1 MDKNFLWLRTLKR
14 SYLWLI
20 TVLISLILSEL
31 IVSLMGLLLKGEIT
45 ADYLLTGLVASS
57 LVPSVIVNLFDAC
70 FKQIE
75 NLEENNSRLQEAILN
90 KTESEEELRKYM
102 MESLPGIFYMFD
114 KSGQFLMWNQ
124 NFEKTTQRKADELH
138 QMHPLDLFDI
148 TERHLVAQRIKE
160 VFSTGHGIVEA
171 SIVAKDGSC
180 NPYYLTGLRINRD
193 GQELLI
199 GTGVDI
205 TERKRTEEQINQL
218 AFYDPLTHLPNRR
231 LLLEHIHRSID
242 ACKRSNKQLAV
253 LMLDLDKFKPIN
265 DNFGHS
271 AGDTL
276 LKLVAER
283 LTTSVRAND
292 LVVRLGGD
300 EFVIVINEIDS
311 LENLSWTANRIIDN
325 LSQPFLIEDH
335 KFVHIGT
342 SIGISI
348 YPDQASNTE
357 ELLDQADTA
366 LYAAKNQGR
375 GCFSYFSEEMTEK
388 ARERLT
394 LETSLRRAI
403 AQQELR
409 VFFQPQI
416 DIESGQM
423 IGAEALVRWYNQDK
437 NQLIYPDHFIP
448 IAEESGLILSIGEWV
463 LRETCMLGKQW
474 LDQGLKPITLAVNV
488 SPNQFQRCDIA
499 ELVSRVLHDTGFP
512 ADHLEL
518 EITES
523 GLMNNQDNAMA
534 ILNNLN
540 NLGVDLTIDDF
551 GTGYS
556 SLSYLKYFPLK
567 KLKID
572 KCFIDDIPFSESDM
586 TIASSII
593 SLAHCLGLK
602 VTAEGVETQE
612 QITFLQQQGCDSYQ
626 GFLYSQPISAD
637 DFAILLFSN
646 NASLN

>member
-20 TVLISLILSEL
+20 TVLISLLLSEL
-31 IVSLMGLLLKGEIT
+31 IVSIMGLLLKGEIST
-45 ADYLLTGLVASS
+45 DYLLTGLVASS
-57 LVPSVIVNLFDAC
+57 LVPSVIVNLFDIC
-70 FKQIE
+70 FKQIQ
-75 NLEENNSRLQEAILN
+75 NLEENNLRLHKEILN

-114 KSGQFLMWNQ
+114 QSGHFLMWNQ

-138 QMHPLDLFDI
+138 QTHPLDLFDI
-148 TERHLVAQRIKE
+148 TEKQLVAQRIQE
-160 VFSTGHGIVEA
+160 VFSTGHGIIEA
-171 SIVAKDGSC
+171 NIVAKDGSR

-193 GQELLI
+193 GRELLI

-205 TERKRTEEQINQL
+205 TERKRTEQQINQL

-231 LLLEHIHRSID
+231 LLLEHISRGID
-242 ACKRSNKQLAV
+242 TCKRSSKQLAV

-271 AGDTL
+271 AGDVL

-283 LTTSVRAND
+283 LKASVRAND

-300 EFVIVINEIDS
+300 EFVILIEEIDS

-342 SIGISI
+342 SIGVSI
-348 YPDQASNTE
+348 YPDQATNTE

-375 GCFSYFSEEMTEK
+375 GCFTYFSEDMTEK

-416 DIESGQM
+416 DIESGRM
-423 IGAEALVRWYNQDK
+423 IGAEALVRWYNKDE
-437 NQLIYPDHFIP
+437 NYLFYPDHFIP

-463 LRETCMLGKQW
+463 LRETCRLGAQW
-474 LDQGLKPITLAVNV
+474 LEQGLTPITLAVNV
-488 SPNQFQRCDIA
+488 SPNQFQRCDIS
-499 ELVSRVLHDTGFP
+499 ELVIRVLNDTNFP
-512 ADHLEL
+512 ASHLEL
-518 EITES
+518 EITET
-523 GLMNNQDNAMA
+523 GLMNNQENALA

-540 NLGVDLTIDDF
+540 NLGVNLAIDDF

-572 KCFIDDIPFSESDM
+572 KCFIDDIPFSENDM
-586 TIASSII
+586 TITSSII
-593 SLAHCLGLK
+593 SLASCLGLK
-602 VTAEGVETQE
+602 VMAEGVETQE
-612 QITFLQQQGCDSYQ
+612 QLAFLQQQGCDSYQ
-626 GFLYSQPISAD
+626 GYLYSQPISAE
-637 DFAILLFSN
+637 DFALL
-646 NASLN
+646 LVKKD